1 MTVWRISNH
10 PTLNGAGGLRTSGRW
25 HSRGQRVVYCAPNPA
40 AALLEIL
47 VHAEIDL
54 EDLPASY
61 RYLEIEIP
69 EGLSRQTVE
78 PAALAVDWASRMEVT
93 RAVGDEWLASLRSA
107 LLLVPSVI
115 VPSTW
120 NILINPRHP
129 EAGGATIT
137 RSHTHP
143 LDVRLL

>member
-1 MTVWRISNH
+1 VTVWRISNH
-10 PTLNGAGGLRTSGRW
+10 PTLDGAGGLRTSGRW

-69 EGLSRQTVE
+69 DGLSGPTVE
-78 PAALAVDWASRMEVT
+78 TTALAADWASRMEVT
-93 RAVGDEWLASLRSA
+93 RQVGDEWLRSLRSA
-107 LLLVPSVI
+107 ILLVPSVI

>member
-1 MTVWRISNH
+1 M
-10 PTLNGAGGLRTSGRW
+10 
-25 HSRGQRVVYCAPNPA
+25 VYCAPNPA

-69 EGLSRQTVE
+69 ESLSRHTVE
-78 PAALAVDWASRMEVT
+78 ATTLPADWASRMERT
-93 RAVGDEWLASLRSA
+93 RAVGDEWLRSLRSA

-129 EAGGATIT
+129 EAGAATIT